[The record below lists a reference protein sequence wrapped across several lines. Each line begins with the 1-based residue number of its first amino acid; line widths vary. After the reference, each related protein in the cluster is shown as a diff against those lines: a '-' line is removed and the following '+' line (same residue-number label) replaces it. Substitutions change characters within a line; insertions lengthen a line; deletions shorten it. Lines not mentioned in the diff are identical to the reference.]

1 MSIEIAIFLAI
12 ASGFAGFVDAM
23 AGGGGLIQLP
33 ALLVGLPN
41 KELPLILGTNK
52 VPSIFGTAA
61 AARNYFK
68 NIKPDI
74 PLTLTMMV
82 PAFAGSMGGAALA
95 VFVPKDFFKPFIVF
109 LLILVA
115 IYTWRKPELGMA
127 ENLKFTHKK
136 RLVIVGLIGLMIGF
150 YDGIF
155 GPGTGTFL
163 VFFLV
168 STIGY
173 AFLKA
178 SATAKLVNIATNA
191 GCDLKFSI
199 NWSYL
204 VAIRFTSSFC
214 QCDGCDYWLTPCN
227 QRWLTIGSKSIF
239 SSHIFT
245 NYPRCLGYFYKLN
258 LPTQLNIEE
267 GKKWE
272 RKKR

>member
-1 MSIEIAIFLAI
+1 MSIEVAIFLAI

-33 ALLVGLPN
+33 ALIVGLSN

-74 PLTLTMMV
+74 PLTISMMG
-82 PAFAGSMGGAALA
+82 PAFIGSMGGASLA
-95 VFVPKDFFKPFIVF
+95 AAVPKDFFKPFIVF
-109 LLILVA
+109 LLVAVA
-115 IYTWRKPELGMA
+115 IYTWVKPELGMN
-127 ENLKFTHKK
+127 ENLKYTHKK
-136 RLVIVGLIGLMIGF
+136 RLAIVALIGLLIGF

-168 STIGY
+168 SGIGY

-178 SATAKLVNIATNA
+178 SGTAKLVNISTNA
-191 GCDLKFSI
+191 G
-199 NWSYL
+199 
-204 VAIRFTSSFC
+204 AILSF
-214 QCDGCDYWLTPCN
+214 QLTGHIWWQLGLLLAFAN
-227 QRWLTIGSKSIF
+227 VMGAIIGSRLAIKGGS
-239 SSHIFT
+239 
-245 NYPRCLGYFYKLN
+245 PLV
-258 LPTQLNIEE
+258 
-267 GKKWE
+267 
-272 RKKR
+272 RKVFLAVTFLLIARVAWDTFIS

>member
-1 MSIEIAIFLAI
+1 MSIEVALFLAI

-33 ALLVGLPN
+33 ALIVGLPN

-74 PLTLTMMV
+74 PLTLSMMG
-82 PAFAGSMGGAALA
+82 PAFIGSMGGASLA
-95 VFVPKDFFKPFIVF
+95 AAVPKDFFKPFIVF
-109 LLILVA
+109 LLVTVA
-115 IYTWRKPELGMA
+115 IYTWVKPELGMS
-127 ENLKFTHKK
+127 ENLKYTHKK
-136 RLVIVGLIGLMIGF
+136 RLAIVALIGLLIGF

-168 STIGY
+168 SGIGY

-178 SATAKLVNIATNA
+178 SGTAKLVNISTNA
-191 GCDLKFSI
+191 G
-199 NWSYL
+199 
-204 VAIRFTSSFC
+204 AILSF
-214 QCDGCDYWLTPCN
+214 QLTGHIWWQLGLLLAFAN
-227 QRWLTIGSKSIF
+227 VTGAIIGSRLAIKGGS
-239 SSHIFT
+239 
-245 NYPRCLGYFYKLN
+245 PLV
-258 LPTQLNIEE
+258 
-267 GKKWE
+267 
-272 RKKR
+272 RKVFLAVTFLLIARVAWDTFIS

>member
-1 MSIEIAIFLAI
+1 MSIEVALFLAI

-33 ALLVGLPN
+33 ALIVGLPN

-74 PLTLTMMV
+74 PLTLSMMG
-82 PAFAGSMGGAALA
+82 PAFIGSMGGASLA
-95 VFVPKDFFKPFIVF
+95 AAVPKDFFKPFIVF
-109 LLILVA
+109 LLVAVA
-115 IYTWRKPELGMA
+115 IYTWIKPELGMN
-127 ENLKFTHKK
+127 ENLKYTHNK
-136 RLVIVGLIGLMIGF
+136 RLAIVALIGLLIGF

-168 STIGY
+168 SGIGY

-178 SATAKLVNIATNA
+178 SGTAKLVNISTNA
-191 GCDLKFSI
+191 G
-199 NWSYL
+199 
-204 VAIRFTSSFC
+204 AILSF
-214 QCDGCDYWLTPCN
+214 QLTGHIWWQLGLLLAFAN
-227 QRWLTIGSKSIF
+227 VTGAIIGSRLAIKGGS
-239 SSHIFT
+239 
-245 NYPRCLGYFYKLN
+245 PLV
-258 LPTQLNIEE
+258 
-267 GKKWE
+267 
-272 RKKR
+272 RKVFLAVTFLLIARVAWDTFIS

>member
-1 MSIEIAIFLAI
+1 MSVEVLIFLAL

-33 ALLVGLPN
+33 ALLIGLPN

-74 PLTLTMMV
+74 PLTVSMMG
-82 PAFAGSMGGAALA
+82 PAFIGSITGAAFA
-95 VFVPKDFFKPFIVF
+95 ATVPKDFFKPFIVF
-109 LLILVA
+109 LLITVA
-115 IYTWRKPELGMA
+115 IYTWRKPALGMS

-136 RLVIVGLIGLMIGF
+136 RLLFVALIGLLIGF

-168 STIGY
+168 SGIGY

-191 GCDLKFSI
+191 GAILSFQLTGHI
-199 NWSYL
+199 WWQLGLLLAFAN
-204 VAIRFTSSFC
+204 VA
-214 QCDGCDYWLTPCN
+214 GAV
-227 QRWLTIGSKSIF
+227 IGSRLAIKGGSPLVRKVFLAVIF
-239 SSHIFT
+239 LLIARVAWDTFIS
-245 NYPRCLGYFYKLN
+245 
-258 LPTQLNIEE
+258 
-267 GKKWE
+267 
-272 RKKR
+272 

>member
-1 MSIEIAIFLAI
+1 MSIEVLILLAL

-33 ALLVGLPN
+33 ALLIGLPN

-52 VPSIFGTAA
+52 VPSIFGTTA

-74 PLTLTMMV
+74 PLTVSMMG
-82 PAFAGSMGGAALA
+82 PAFIGSITGAAFA
-95 VFVPKDFFKPFIVF
+95 ATVPKDFFKPFIVF
-109 LLILVA
+109 LLITVA
-115 IYTWRKPELGMA
+115 IYTWRKPALGMN

-136 RLVIVGLIGLMIGF
+136 RLLFVALIGLLIGF

-168 STIGY
+168 SGIGY

-191 GCDLKFSI
+191 G
-199 NWSYL
+199 
-204 VAIRFTSSFC
+204 AILSF
-214 QCDGCDYWLTPCN
+214 QLTGHIWWQLGLLLAFAN
-227 QRWLTIGSKSIF
+227 VLGAVIGSRLAIKGGS
-239 SSHIFT
+239 
-245 NYPRCLGYFYKLN
+245 PLV
-258 LPTQLNIEE
+258 
-267 GKKWE
+267 
-272 RKKR
+272 RKVFLAVTFLLITRVAWDTFIS

>member
-33 ALLVGLPN
+33 SLIIGLPN

-74 PLTLTMMV
+74 PLTLTMML
-82 PAFAGSMGGAALA
+82 PAFIGSIAGAAMA
-95 VFVPKDFFKPFIVF
+95 AFVPVSFFRPFIVL

-115 IYTWRKPELGMA
+115 IYTWKKPELGMA
-127 ENLKFTHKK
+127 ENLKFTHSK
-136 RLVIVGLIGLMIGF
+136 RLIIVALIGFLIGF

-168 STIGY
+168 SVIGY

-178 SATAKLVNIATNA
+178 SGTAKLVNIATNA
-191 GCDLKFSI
+191 GAILSFQLTGNIWWQLGLLLAVANVTGAIVGSHMAIKGGSA
-199 NWSYL
+199 L
-204 VAIRFTSSFC
+204 VRKVFLAV
-214 QCDGCDYWLTPCN
+214 
-227 QRWLTIGSKSIF
+227 IF
-239 SSHIFT
+239 LLIARVAWDTFIS
-245 NYPRCLGYFYKLN
+245 
-258 LPTQLNIEE
+258 
-267 GKKWE
+267 
-272 RKKR
+272 

>member
-1 MSIEIAIFLAI
+1 MSIEVALFLAI

-33 ALLVGLPN
+33 ALIVGLPN

-74 PLTLTMMV
+74 PLTLSMMG
-82 PAFAGSMGGAALA
+82 PAFIGSMAGASLA
-95 VFVPKDFFKPFIVF
+95 AAVPKDFFKPFIVF
-109 LLILVA
+109 LLVAVA
-115 IYTWRKPELGMA
+115 IYTWLKPELGMN
-127 ENLKFTHKK
+127 ENLKYTHKK
-136 RLVIVGLIGLMIGF
+136 RLAIVALIGLLIGF

-168 STIGY
+168 SGIGY

-178 SATAKLVNIATNA
+178 SGTAKLVNISTNA
-191 GCDLKFSI
+191 GAIFSFQLTGHI
-199 NWSYL
+199 WWQLGLLLAFANVTGAIIGSRLAIKGGSPLVRKVFLVVTFLL
-204 VAIRFTSSFC
+204 VARVAWDTFIS
-214 QCDGCDYWLTPCN
+214 
-227 QRWLTIGSKSIF
+227 
-239 SSHIFT
+239 
-245 NYPRCLGYFYKLN
+245 
-258 LPTQLNIEE
+258 
-267 GKKWE
+267 
-272 RKKR
+272 

>member
-1 MSIEIAIFLAI
+1 MSIEVLIFLAL

-33 ALLVGLPN
+33 ALLIGLPN

-52 VPSIFGTAA
+52 VPSIFGTTA

-74 PLTLTMMV
+74 PLTVSMMG
-82 PAFAGSMGGAALA
+82 PAFIGSMTGAAFA
-95 VFVPKDFFKPFIVF
+95 ATVPKNFFKPFIVF
-109 LLILVA
+109 LLITVA
-115 IYTWRKPELGMA
+115 IYTWRKPALGMN

-136 RLVIVGLIGLMIGF
+136 RLLFVALIGLLIGF

-168 STIGY
+168 SGIGY

-178 SATAKLVNIATNA
+178 SATAKLVNIATNTGA
-191 GCDLKFSI
+191 IFS
-199 NWSYL
+199 
-204 VAIRFTSSFC
+204 F
-214 QCDGCDYWLTPCN
+214 QLTGHIWWQLGLLLAFAN
-227 QRWLTIGSKSIF
+227 VLGAVIGSRLAIKGGSA
-239 SSHIFT
+239 
-245 NYPRCLGYFYKLN
+245 LV
-258 LPTQLNIEE
+258 
-267 GKKWE
+267 
-272 RKKR
+272 RKVFLAVTFLLITRVAWDTFIS

>member
-33 ALLVGLPN
+33 SLIIGLPN

-74 PLTLTMMV
+74 PLTLTMML
-82 PAFAGSMGGAALA
+82 PAFIGSIAGAAMA
-95 VFVPKDFFKPFIVF
+95 AFVPVSFFRPFIVL

-115 IYTWRKPELGMA
+115 IYTWKKPELGMA
-127 ENLKFTHKK
+127 ENLKFTHSK
-136 RLVIVGLIGLMIGF
+136 RLVIVTLIGFLIGF

-168 STIGY
+168 SVIGY

-178 SATAKLVNIATNA
+178 SGTAKLVNIATNA
-191 GCDLKFSI
+191 G
-199 NWSYL
+199 
-204 VAIRFTSSFC
+204 AILSF
-214 QCDGCDYWLTPCN
+214 QLTGN
-227 QRWLTIGSKSIF
+227 IWWQLGLLLAIANVTGAIIGSRMAIKGGSALVRKAFLAVIF
-239 SSHIFT
+239 LLIARVAWDTFIS
-245 NYPRCLGYFYKLN
+245 
-258 LPTQLNIEE
+258 
-267 GKKWE
+267 
-272 RKKR
+272 

>member
-41 KELPLILGTNK
+41 KDLPLILGTNK

-74 PLTLTMMV
+74 PLTVTMMV
-82 PAFAGSMGGAALA
+82 PAFAGSMAGAGLA
-95 VFVPKDFFKPFIVF
+95 ATIPKEFFKPFLVF
-109 LLILVA
+109 LLLAVA
-115 IYTWRKPELGMA
+115 IYTWRKPELGMN
-127 ENLKFTHKK
+127 ENLKYTNRK
-136 RLVIVGLIGLMIGF
+136 RLVIVAVIGLLIGF

-168 STIGY
+168 SAIGF

-191 GCDLKFSI
+191 G
-199 NWSYL
+199 
-204 VAIRFTSSFC
+204 AILSF
-214 QCDGCDYWLTPCN
+214 QLTGHIWWQLGLLLAFAN
-227 QRWLTIGSKSIF
+227 VTGAIIGSRLAIKGGS
-239 SSHIFT
+239 
-245 NYPRCLGYFYKLN
+245 PLV
-258 LPTQLNIEE
+258 
-267 GKKWE
+267 
-272 RKKR
+272 RKVFLAVTFLLIARVAWDTFIS

>member
-33 ALLVGLPN
+33 SLIIGLPN

-74 PLTLTMMV
+74 PLTLTMML
-82 PAFAGSMGGAALA
+82 PAFIGSIAGAAMA
-95 VFVPKDFFKPFIVF
+95 AFVPVGFFRPFIVL

-115 IYTWRKPELGMA
+115 IYTWKKPELGMA
-127 ENLKFTHKK
+127 ENLKFTHSK
-136 RLVIVGLIGLMIGF
+136 RLVIVALIGFLIGF

-168 STIGY
+168 SVIGY

-178 SATAKLVNIATNA
+178 SGTAKLVNIATNA
-191 GCDLKFSI
+191 G
-199 NWSYL
+199 
-204 VAIRFTSSFC
+204 AILSF
-214 QCDGCDYWLTPCN
+214 QLTGHIWWQLGLLLAVVN
-227 QRWLTIGSKSIF
+227 VTGAIIGSHMAIKGGSALVRKVFLAVIF
-239 SSHIFT
+239 LLIARVAWDTFIS
-245 NYPRCLGYFYKLN
+245 
-258 LPTQLNIEE
+258 
-267 GKKWE
+267 
-272 RKKR
+272 

>member
-52 VPSIFGTAA
+52 VPSIFGTTA

-74 PLTLTMMV
+74 PLTLTMML

-95 VFVPKDFFKPFIVF
+95 AFVPKDFFKPFIVF

-178 SATAKLVNIATNA
+178 SATA
-191 GCDLKFSI
+191 
-199 NWSYL
+199 
-204 VAIRFTSSFC
+204 
-214 QCDGCDYWLTPCN
+214 
-227 QRWLTIGSKSIF
+227 
-239 SSHIFT
+239 
-245 NYPRCLGYFYKLN
+245 
-258 LPTQLNIEE
+258 
-267 GKKWE
+267 
-272 RKKR
+272 

>member
-1 MSIEIAIFLAI
+1 MSIEVLIFLAL

-33 ALLVGLPN
+33 ALLIGLPN

-74 PLTLTMMV
+74 PLTVSMMG
-82 PAFAGSMGGAALA
+82 PAFIGSITGAAFA
-95 VFVPKDFFKPFIVF
+95 ATVPKNFFKPFIVF
-109 LLILVA
+109 LLITVA
-115 IYTWRKPELGMA
+115 IYTWRKPALGMN

-136 RLVIVGLIGLMIGF
+136 RLLFVALIGLLIGF

-168 STIGY
+168 SGIGY

-191 GCDLKFSI
+191 G
-199 NWSYL
+199 
-204 VAIRFTSSFC
+204 AILSF
-214 QCDGCDYWLTPCN
+214 QLTGHIWWQLGLLLAFAN
-227 QRWLTIGSKSIF
+227 VLGAVIGSRLAIKGGS
-239 SSHIFT
+239 
-245 NYPRCLGYFYKLN
+245 PLV
-258 LPTQLNIEE
+258 
-267 GKKWE
+267 
-272 RKKR
+272 RKVFLAVTFLLITRVAWDTFIS

>member
-1 MSIEIAIFLAI
+1 MSVEVLIFLAL
-12 ASGFAGFVDAM
+12 ASGFAGFVDAI

-33 ALLVGLPN
+33 ALLIGLPN

-52 VPSIFGTAA
+52 VPSIFGTTA

-74 PLTLTMMV
+74 PLTISMMG
-82 PAFAGSMGGAALA
+82 PAFIGSITGAAFA
-95 VFVPKDFFKPFIVF
+95 ATIPKDFFKPFIVF
-109 LLILVA
+109 LLITVA
-115 IYTWRKPELGMA
+115 IYTWRKPALGMN

-136 RLVIVGLIGLMIGF
+136 RLLFVALIGLFIGF

-168 STIGY
+168 SGIGY

-191 GCDLKFSI
+191 GAILSFQLTGHI
-199 NWSYL
+199 WWQLGLLLAFAN
-204 VAIRFTSSFC
+204 VA
-214 QCDGCDYWLTPCN
+214 GAV
-227 QRWLTIGSKSIF
+227 IGSRLAIKGGSPLVRKVFLAVIF
-239 SSHIFT
+239 LLIARVAWDTFIS
-245 NYPRCLGYFYKLN
+245 
-258 LPTQLNIEE
+258 
-267 GKKWE
+267 
-272 RKKR
+272 

>member
-74 PLTLTMMV
+74 PLTLTMMG

-95 VFVPKDFFKPFIVF
+95 ASVPKDLLKPFIVF

-115 IYTWRKPELGMA
+115 IYTWRKPELGMV
-127 ENLKFTHKK
+127 ENLKFTHNK

-191 GCDLKFSI
+191 G
-199 NWSYL
+199 
-204 VAIRFTSSFC
+204 AILSF
-214 QCDGCDYWLTPCN
+214 QLTGHIWW
-227 QRWLTIGSKSIF
+227 QLGLLLTFANVTGAIIGSRLAIKGGSPLVRKVFLVVIF
-239 SSHIFT
+239 LQL
-245 NYPRCLGYFYKLN
+245 PALLGIL
-258 LPTQLNIEE
+258 L
-267 GKKWE
+267 
-272 RKKR
+272 

>member
-33 ALLVGLPN
+33 SLIIGLPN

-74 PLTLTMMV
+74 PLTLTMML
-82 PAFAGSMGGAALA
+82 PAFIGSIAGAAMA
-95 VFVPKDFFKPFIVF
+95 AFVPVGFFRPFIVL

-115 IYTWRKPELGMA
+115 IYTWKKPELGMA
-127 ENLKFTHKK
+127 ENLKFTHSK
-136 RLVIVGLIGLMIGF
+136 RLVIVAIIGFLIGF

-168 STIGY
+168 SVIGY

-178 SATAKLVNIATNA
+178 SGTAKLVNIATNA
-191 GCDLKFSI
+191 GAILSFQLTGNI
-199 NWSYL
+199 WWQL
-204 VAIRFTSSFC
+204 GLLLAVANVTGAI
-214 QCDGCDYWLTPCN
+214 
-227 QRWLTIGSKSIF
+227 IGSHMAIKGGSALVRKVFLAVIF
-239 SSHIFT
+239 LLIARVAWDTFIS
-245 NYPRCLGYFYKLN
+245 
-258 LPTQLNIEE
+258 
-267 GKKWE
+267 
-272 RKKR
+272 

>member
-1 MSIEIAIFLAI
+1 MSIEVALFLAI

-33 ALLVGLPN
+33 ALIVGLPN

-74 PLTLTMMV
+74 PLTLSMMG
-82 PAFAGSMGGAALA
+82 PAFIGSMAGASLA
-95 VFVPKDFFKPFIVF
+95 AAVPKDFFKPFIVF
-109 LLILVA
+109 LLVVVA
-115 IYTWRKPELGMA
+115 IYTWLKPELGMN
-127 ENLKFTHKK
+127 ENLKYTHKK
-136 RLVIVGLIGLMIGF
+136 RLAIVALIGLLIGF

-168 STIGY
+168 SGIGY

-178 SATAKLVNIATNA
+178 SGTAKLVNISTNA
-191 GCDLKFSI
+191 G
-199 NWSYL
+199 
-204 VAIRFTSSFC
+204 AILSF
-214 QCDGCDYWLTPCN
+214 QLTGHIWWQLGLLLAFAN
-227 QRWLTIGSKSIF
+227 VTGAIIGSRLAIKGGS
-239 SSHIFT
+239 
-245 NYPRCLGYFYKLN
+245 PLV
-258 LPTQLNIEE
+258 
-267 GKKWE
+267 
-272 RKKR
+272 RKVFLVVTFLLIARVAWDTFIS

>member
-74 PLTLTMMV
+74 PLTLSMMG
-82 PAFAGSMGGAALA
+82 PAFIGSMGGASLA
-95 VFVPKDFFKPFIVF
+95 AAVPKDFFKPFIVC
-109 LLILVA
+109 LLIAVA
-115 IYTWRKPELGMA
+115 IYTWVKPELGMN
-127 ENLKFTHKK
+127 ENLKYTHKK
-136 RLVIVGLIGLMIGF
+136 RLAIVALIGLLIGF

-168 STIGY
+168 SGIGY

-178 SATAKLVNIATNA
+178 SGTAKLVNISTNA
-191 GCDLKFSI
+191 G
-199 NWSYL
+199 
-204 VAIRFTSSFC
+204 AILSF
-214 QCDGCDYWLTPCN
+214 QLTGHIWWQLGLLLAFAN
-227 QRWLTIGSKSIF
+227 VTGAIIGSRLAIKGGS
-239 SSHIFT
+239 
-245 NYPRCLGYFYKLN
+245 PLV
-258 LPTQLNIEE
+258 
-267 GKKWE
+267 
-272 RKKR
+272 RKVFLAVTFLLIARVAWDTFIS

>member
-1 MSIEIAIFLAI
+1 MSVEVLIFLAL

-33 ALLVGLPN
+33 ALLIGLPN

-52 VPSIFGTAA
+52 IPSIFGTTA

-74 PLTLTMMV
+74 PLTISMMG
-82 PAFAGSMGGAALA
+82 PAFIGSITGAAFA
-95 VFVPKDFFKPFIVF
+95 ATIPKDFFKPFIVF
-109 LLILVA
+109 LLITVA
-115 IYTWRKPELGMA
+115 IYTWRKPALGMD

-136 RLVIVGLIGLMIGF
+136 RLLFVALIGLLIGF

-168 STIGY
+168 SGIGY

-191 GCDLKFSI
+191 GAILSFQLTGHI
-199 NWSYL
+199 WWQLGLLLAFAN
-204 VAIRFTSSFC
+204 VA
-214 QCDGCDYWLTPCN
+214 GAV
-227 QRWLTIGSKSIF
+227 IGSRLAIKGGSPLVRKVFLAVIF
-239 SSHIFT
+239 LLIARVAWDTFIS
-245 NYPRCLGYFYKLN
+245 
-258 LPTQLNIEE
+258 
-267 GKKWE
+267 
-272 RKKR
+272 

>member
-1 MSIEIAIFLAI
+1 MSIEVLIFLAL

-33 ALLVGLPN
+33 ALLIGLPN

-74 PLTLTMMV
+74 PLTLTMML
-82 PAFAGSMGGAALA
+82 PAFIGSIAGAAMA
-95 VFVPKDFFKPFIVF
+95 AFVPVSFFRPFIVL

-115 IYTWRKPELGMA
+115 IYTWKKPELGMA
-127 ENLKFTHKK
+127 ENLKFTHSK
-136 RLVIVGLIGLMIGF
+136 RLVIVALIGFLIGF

-168 STIGY
+168 SVIGY

-178 SATAKLVNIATNA
+178 SGTAKLVNIATNA
-191 GCDLKFSI
+191 GAILSFQLTGHI
-199 NWSYL
+199 WWQL
-204 VAIRFTSSFC
+204 GLLLAVANVTGAI
-214 QCDGCDYWLTPCN
+214 
-227 QRWLTIGSKSIF
+227 IGSHMAIKGGSALVRKVFLAVIF
-239 SSHIFT
+239 LLIARVAWDTFIS
-245 NYPRCLGYFYKLN
+245 
-258 LPTQLNIEE
+258 
-267 GKKWE
+267 
-272 RKKR
+272 